1 MFQGERPCVPASSPS
16 RIIDLHEFVSWAHKC
31 DQAIRSTWCW
41 KEERSP
47 RLPLRV
53 LWKCHFPSGS
63 HLQAAAAAVAAAAER
78 EKKGCQLAGGGKQ
91 REEMAETQTWLNE
104 KSVLVVE
111 NTKRGGAEALKEMK
125 EEWWC
130 VWRDARGLI
139 YWLNIHLDSF
149 KNMPLLSCEGDQ
161 KSSLATN
168 LTSTVISKVNQT
180 GHVSCMF

>member
-1 MFQGERPCVPASSPS
+1 MCAGRVCMCPQFLPGTCACLCPLSMFQGERPCVPASSPS

-78 EKKGCQLAGGGKQ
+78 EREKRLSACRRRKAERRDGWNTNMLKWEERVSSGKQ
-91 REEMAETQTWLNE
+91 SEED
-104 KSVLVVE
+104 KD
-111 NTKRGGAEALKEMK
+111 KGAEALKEMK

-130 VWRDARGLI
+130 VWRDAHGLI
-139 YWLNIHLDSF
+139 Y
-149 KNMPLLSCEGDQ
+149 
-161 KSSLATN
+161 
-168 LTSTVISKVNQT
+168 
-180 GHVSCMF
+180 